1 MELYDRLLQFTLF
14 QGMSH
19 ADLMEVAGHTK
30 FGFHKLA
37 AGKRIVNEGDDCLQL
52 LFLTHGTVRCETRN
66 DGNAYRVEETIK
78 APYTLQPE
86 RLFGLNQRYTTSF
99 KTLTPCNLFSI
110 DKQEVLLLLETQLAE
125 LPDLVLGSK
134 MLAPEGL
141 FVLEHGKDYNF
152 SANPHFA
159 EHRAYGSVNFS
170 LFRMA
175 ASRHAD

>member
-99 KTLTPCNLFSI
+99 KTLT
-110 DKQEVLLLLETQLAE
+110 
-125 LPDLVLGSK
+125 
-134 MLAPEGL
+134 
-141 FVLEHGKDYNF
+141 
-152 SANPHFA
+152 
-159 EHRAYGSVNFS
+159 
-170 LFRMA
+170 
-175 ASRHAD
+175 